1 MKFKDEKQIQKMRDI
16 LGEST
21 TVLEQLIEAGTP
33 ALDTNGLPDKA
44 QVEQHL
50 SDYRELQQ
58 TLADELQQAQVA
70 LAQLG
75 AELEKQ
81 LSE

>member
-33 ALDTNGLPDKA
+33 TLDTDGLPDKT

-70 LAQLG
+70 LTQLG
-75 AELEKQ
+75 TDLEKQ